1 MGGILAG
8 IVGGALWMIIQQ
20 MRAGRKARRDYKSGK
35 NTFVLNEGEDPK
47 SKPTKPQAE
56 TKPVKK
62 VPVVPDLKVV
72 TKPVKKEVP
81 EVPEPKPEPKERNY
95 KKDLKLFKKAN
106 KKLEK
111 LKVKQEKGI
120 ITLEELKQEFGYYQ
134 NQDYYKYII
143 EKDYDKK

>member
-56 TKPVKK
+56 
-62 VPVVPDLKVV
+62 

-134 NQDYYKYII
+134 NQDYYKYIL
-143 EKDYDKK
+143 EKDYGKK